1 MKRELVQFGKPA
13 TGGDFILTKN
23 LNLVKHLNRMVR
35 LGFLPITWIEESGP
49 ELRFKL
55 SLKKSVL
62 IGLVDVVITTVI
74 VAHMFVW
81 HLVYVGPDF
90 DLSLIFKPIYY
101 MRVFH
106 GSATSAMT
114 ELGFIFMPIVFCW
127 IFVKIGS
134 LSNLLI
140 LVLISGPVSFLE

>member
-1 MKRELVQFGKPA
+1 MKRELVRFGKPT

-49 ELRFKL
+49 ELKFKL

-62 IGLVDVVITTVI
+62 IGLVDVVITAVI
-74 VAHMFVW
+74 VAHIFVW

-90 DLSLIFKPIYY
+90 DLSLIFKPNYY

-114 ELGFIFMPIVFCW
+114 ELGLIFMPIVFCW